1 MVFLNIR
8 AAKGMAALCASQ
20 PFPALADVQ
29 SVGRIPRQKEWFHA
43 VVQDT

>member
-8 AAKGMAALCASQ
+8 AGKGMAALCASQ

-29 SVGRIPRQKEWFHA
+29 SVGRIQSQKEWFHA
-43 VVQDT
+43 VVQAT